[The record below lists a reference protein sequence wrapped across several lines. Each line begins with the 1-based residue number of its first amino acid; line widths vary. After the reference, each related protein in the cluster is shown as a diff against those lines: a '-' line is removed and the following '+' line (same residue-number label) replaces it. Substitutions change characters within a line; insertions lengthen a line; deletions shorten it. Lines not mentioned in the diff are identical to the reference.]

1 MREILKVRMAMF
13 PPHLLQVCRTGQDSG
28 WHRTCRTHSP
38 LLLDIQSPLN
48 TPTIIHRVLWTGRV
62 DRQSWKKPQV
72 RYFLQDGSISALLL
86 VMISDQSFGVF
97 FLFQSE
103 KEQTGVKK
111 WKTLQ
116 PSPFL
121 RQKLNGKNTGTAWL
135 KLWLIY
141 SYYDSNWLS
150 TVIWVYTSCRNK
162 H

>member
-1 MREILKVRMAMF
+1 MQNSLTTAAGHSKPIKHPYHHSQSPVN
-13 PPHLLQVCRTGQDSG
+13 RTGRQ
-28 WHRTCRTHSP
+28 T
-38 LLLDIQSPLN
+38 
-48 TPTIIHRVLWTGRV
+48 VL
-62 DRQSWKKPQV
+62 KKTQV

-121 RQKLNGKNTGTAWL
+121 RQKLNGKNTGTA
-135 KLWLIY
+135 
-141 SYYDSNWLS
+141 
-150 TVIWVYTSCRNK
+150 
-162 H
+162 